1 MKKRIIGVVGMGH
14 VGAHVAFVL
23 GMRGAAD
30 VVKICDINEQ
40 KAISERQDLMD
51 AVLFMPHHVDYV
63 IAKNWV
69 IATLSLMPWARL
81 NCVRRAVV
89 MMKWDLP
96 YRV

>member
-51 AVLFMPHHVDYV
+51 A
-63 IAKNWV
+63 
-69 IATLSLMPWARL
+69 
-81 NCVRRAVV
+81 
-89 MMKWDLP
+89 
-96 YRV
+96 

>member
-1 MKKRIIGVVGMGH
+1 MKKRMIGVVGMGH

-51 AVLFMPHHVDYV
+51 AVLFMPHHV
-63 IAKNWV
+63 ASMNH
-69 IATLSLMPWARL
+69 
-81 NCVRRAVV
+81 
-89 MMKWDLP
+89 
-96 YRV
+96 

>member
-63 IAKNWV
+63 IAKYEELGDCD
-69 IATLSLMPWARL
+69 II
-81 NCVRRAVV
+81 NCVRLAVV